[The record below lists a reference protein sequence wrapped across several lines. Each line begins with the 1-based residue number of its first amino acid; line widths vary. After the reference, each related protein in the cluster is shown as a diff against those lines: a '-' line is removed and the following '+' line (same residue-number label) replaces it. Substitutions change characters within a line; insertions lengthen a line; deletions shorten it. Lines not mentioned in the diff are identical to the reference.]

1 MLDLKKRG
9 KSREAVDN
17 LNLVPFV
24 DLFSTLI
31 LFLMATA
38 VFDQLASVPVNMGSN
53 ETPSTMNTSDGR
65 ATGKKITSTVL
76 VSVNETDLVMSDSGK
91 VTRISIEAAQ
101 KGEYSA
107 VTEFMRT
114 ARRQHNDLREIVVNS
129 ADKAK
134 YGDIVAVMD
143 EALAADF
150 DQLVVTGEE
159 D

>member
-1 MLDLKKRG
+1 MLDLKSRG
-9 KSREAVDN
+9 KSREAIND

-38 VFDQLASVPVNMGSN
+38 VFDQLASVPINMGSN
-53 ETPSTMNTSDGR
+53 ENPSTSRSDDGK
-65 ATGKKITSTVL
+65 AIGKKITSTVL
-76 VSVNETDLVMSDSGK
+76 VQINETDMVFSDSGK
-91 VTRISIEAAQ
+91 TTKIAIEAAQ
-101 KGEYSA
+101 KSEYAA
-107 VTEFMRT
+107 VAEFMRN
-114 ARRQHNDLREIVVNS
+114 ARKQHNDLREIVVNS
-129 ADKAK
+129 TDKAK

-143 EALAADF
+143 EALAQNF